1 MNDSKVI
8 EIGARNLLGKDFI
21 ALHLQGRTKEE
32 IIDEL
37 LAVARRSGKIRNLAS
52 VRKAVLEREAR
63 MSTGMHSG
71 VAIPHGKTD
80 AVKDLVAVLGVSD
93 HGVDFG
99 ALDGEEC
106 RFFVLTL
113 SPASKT
119 GPHLRFLAEAS
130 LLLENAKNRSA
141 ILAAKTEED
150 VLEVFSARPASSR

>member
-1 MNDSKVI
+1 MNDTKVTDPG
-8 EIGARNLLGKDFI
+8 EPYLLGKDLI
-21 ALHLQGRTKEE
+21 ALHLRGRTREE

-37 LAVARRSGKIRNLAS
+37 LAVAQRSGKIRDLAAA
-52 VRKAVLEREAR
+52 RAAVFEREGR

-80 AVKDLVAVLGVSD
+80 AVEGLVAVLGVSD
-93 HGVDFG
+93 QGVDFR
-99 ALDGEEC
+99 ALDGRDC
-106 RFFVLTL
+106 RIFVLTL

-141 ILAAKTEED
+141 ILAAKTAED
-150 VLEVFSARPASSR
+150 VLEVFSARKASSR